1 MRVYWTYPDFGRE
14 EMEAVQKVME
24 SGRLSQ
30 GEVTRQFEK
39 ELATYLGC
47 KYVTVVNN
55 GTSALVV
62 ALLAH
67 NLSRANTVI
76 VPTFTFAA
84 PIEAVLAVGAFPTLV
99 DCDRR
104 TFNLDVDA
112 IKRNKRGLGAVVCVD
127 VCGMPCDLDL
137 LEDLCEDRN
146 LILIEDAAEAFG
158 AECRHRR
165 VGSFDHTTVFSF
177 HVAKIISTIEGG
189 CIATNNEEI
198 DAKCKSIRSHGM
210 LPKQR
215 GEYNHA
221 LFGLNF
227 RTTDVQSA
235 IGLTQLKKV
244 KKYLEHRN
252 KIASLY
258 KDALPHADFDWQFVP
273 SHVTLHPYM
282 VFQLLIRR
290 KGMTAKIVDRL
301 ESKGVEIRRCW
312 KPVHMQQAYQ
322 GRFSKVADLSNS
334 EWVYEH
340 AVALP
345 IGNVMPTE
353 LVEYVVN
360 CILEVF

>member
-1 MRVYWTYPDFGRE
+1 M
-14 EMEAVQKVME
+14 QKVME

-30 GEVTRQFEK
+30 GEVTLQFEK
-39 ELATYLGC
+39 DLATYLGC

-55 GTSALVV
+55 GTSALIV

-67 NLSRANTVI
+67 NLSQGDAVI
-76 VPTFTFAA
+76 VPTYTFAA
-84 PIEAVLAVGAFPTLV
+84 PIEVVLAVGAFPTLV

-104 TFNLDVDA
+104 TFNMNVDA
-112 IKRNKRGLGAVVCVD
+112 IKSTKTELSAVVCVD
-127 VCGMPCDLDL
+127 VGGMPCDLDL

-146 LILIEDAAEAFG
+146 LVLIEDAAEAFG
-158 AECRHRR
+158 AEYRHRR

-177 HVAKIISTIEGG
+177 HVAKTISTIEGG

-198 DAKCKSIRSHGM
+198 DARCKSIRSHGM
-210 LPKQR
+210 LSKQR

-235 IGLTQLKKV
+235 IGLAQLKKV

-252 KIASLY
+252 RIASFY
-258 KDALPHADFDWQFVP
+258 KDTLPHADFDWQFVP

-282 VFQLLIRR
+282 LFQLLTRR
-290 KGMTAKIVDRL
+290 ERMTTKLVEHL
-301 ESKGVEIRRCW
+301 ENKGVEIRRCW
-312 KPVHMQQAYQ
+312 KPIHMQPAYQ

-353 LVEYVVN
+353 LVEYVIK
-360 CILEVF
+360 CILEVFE